1 MLATRWPRS
10 RSPAVPPGP
19 RRSPR
24 TRTCACTHD
33 AAPRT
38 AAVRGGGSRS
48 GARTASSTCTSGGRF
63 AAVRRSEAYGESL
76 RIYDLRAGRTR
87 GVKARVRRFTAIRFN
102 ARGFATYLAYRI
114 PTGTLGLFD
123 TTGEEFDARGAHPS
137 VLGQQGQV
145 LMTGVGSAYR
155 FQDRVAEESPTA
167 PDGTLLRRGAVRIS
181 VRNVSRLVAQ
191 RTGGA
196 PVELGEA
203 LVECVSSSGC
213 SGISGLELA
222 GDRYAATSDTD
233 ATGGGQ
239 PVELTIFDLATGRSR
254 RPCNDPRGYV
264 LTETGRTVC
273 LDYVNGTLRVVAE
286 GVVLDEGPK
295 IAALQRRG
303 DRVYWTNDGVE
314 RSAPLP

>member
-1 MLATRWPRS
+1 MLATALAAM
-10 RSPAVPPGP
+10 AVACGPPGAETLAQNVHVRVYEQRGTAYGCSAG
-19 RRSPR
+19 RRIALGR
-24 TRTCACTHD
+24 ADRVQH
-33 AAPRT
+33 
-38 AAVRGGGSRS
+38 
-48 GARTASSTCTSGGRF
+48 SSVGGRF
-63 AAVRRSEAYGESL
+63 AAIRRSEAYGESL
-76 RIYDLRAGRTR
+76 RIYDLRTGRPR

-102 ARGFATYLAYRI
+102 ARGFATYLAHRV
-114 PTGTLGLFD
+114 PTGELGLFD
-123 TTGEEFDARGAHPS
+123 TTGEEFDARGADPA
-137 VLGQQGQV
+137 VLGQRGQV
-145 LMTGVGSAYR
+145 LMTRVGGAYR
-155 FQDRVAEESPTA
+155 FQGRVAEESPTA
-167 PDGTLLRRGAVRIS
+167 PDGTLLRQGSVRIS

-222 GDRYAATSDTD
+222 GDRYAATSYTD

-239 PVELTIFDLATGRSR
+239 PVALTIFDLVTGRSR
-254 RPCNDPRGYV
+254 RPCNDPRGHV

-303 DRVYWTNDGVE
+303 DRVHWTNDGAE

>member
-1 MLATRWPRS
+1 MTR
-10 RSPAVPPGP
+10 
-19 RRSPR
+19 
-24 TRTCACTHD
+24 
-33 AAPRT
+33 
-38 AAVRGGGSRS
+38 
-48 GARTASSTCTSGGRF
+48 
-63 AAVRRSEAYGESL
+63 
-76 RIYDLRAGRTR
+76 
-87 GVKARVRRFTAIRFN
+87 
-102 ARGFATYLAYRI
+102 
-114 PTGTLGLFD
+114 
-123 TTGEEFDARGAHPS
+123 
-137 VLGQQGQV
+137 
-145 LMTGVGSAYR
+145 VGSAYR

-181 VRNVSRLVAQ
+181 VRNVSRLVGQ
-191 RTGGA
+191 RTGGK
-196 PVELGEA
+196 PVDLGEA

-213 SGISGLELA
+213 SGITWLELA
-222 GDRYAATSDTD
+222 GDRYAATIYTD

-239 PVELTIFDLATGRSR
+239 PIDLTIFDLATGKSR
-254 RPCNDPRGYV
+254 RPCNDPSGYV